1 MQTKPILIGGEESGG
16 LTVHGHVPEK
26 DGPLACLLMAEMR
39 AVEGRPF
46 KAVLKEL
53 YKKVGTF
60 VVGRSNFRLSE
71 EGKNALVATL
81 AKGAPESLA
90 GSKVAQHITLDGHK
104 FVLDDGSWLA
114 VRFSGTEPVVRLY
127 LEARDQKRLEQLRA
141 AGKKLI
147 GA

>member
-1 MQTKPILIGGEESGG
+1 
-16 LTVHGHVPEK
+16 
-26 DGPLACLLMAEMR
+26 MAEMR

-71 EGKNALVATL
+71 AGKDALVATL
-81 AKGAPESLA
+81 AKGAPASLA
-90 GSKVAQHITLDGHK
+90 GSEVAQHITLDGHK
-104 FVLDDGSWLA
+104 FVLEDGSWLA